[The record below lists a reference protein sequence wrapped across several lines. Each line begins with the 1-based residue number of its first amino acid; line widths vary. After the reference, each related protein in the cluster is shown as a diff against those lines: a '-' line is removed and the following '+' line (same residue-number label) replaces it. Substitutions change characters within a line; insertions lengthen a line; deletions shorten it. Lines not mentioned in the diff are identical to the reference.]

1 MTLVVAV
8 GFAVVGLAAPSSAH
22 HNTITGSVSCR
33 TGGGWEV
40 TWQVVNSEQRTEQ
53 ITSSNR
59 PSAVPVGTTFSSYQT
74 RSFREVLTTKPGST
88 VTLTLGA
95 RWSNGV
101 TQVNSGSIPASSFS
115 DACNTTRVAAPTVP
129 VVDECGPGNAHYGT
143 VPSGPWTSVVNRN
156 GSLTITANPGYVF
169 TNGQTVITYPVPTD
183 SNAPCIES
191 APQVPVVDDCG
202 PGNAH
207 YGTVPSGPWT
217 SVLNPDGS
225 LTITADEGH
234 AFPGGRT
241 VITYPVPTDS
251 NVPCVASAP
260 QVPVIDDCGPGNAHY
275 GTVPSGPWTSVLNA
289 NGSLTITA
297 NPGHSFGN
305 GQSVITLPVPTD
317 TQQPCPVSPPEVLPA
332 EVRVVKAKAKQID
345 KCGTRSDLF
354 KVSKRAGVVYTVN
367 GTVLHQGVW
376 LKARTLKHANTKGK
390 RPYSVTV
397 RAQSADATYRLE
409 GKQVWRLRFS
419 TRPCAKAPEI
429 APHTGS

>member
-22 HNTITGSVSCR
+22 HNTITGSVSSR
-33 TGGGWEV
+33 TAGGWDV
-40 TWQVVNSEQRTEQ
+40 TWEVVNSEQRTER
-53 ITSSNR
+53 ITASNR
-59 PSAVPVGTTFSSYQT
+59 PQAVPVGTTFRWEET
-74 RSFREVLTTKPGST
+74 RTFTEAVTSRPTSD
-88 VTLTLGA
+88 VTLTLSA
-95 RWSNGV
+95 QWSNGV
-101 TQVNSGSIPASSFS
+101 TQTNSGTIPVAAFS
-115 DACNTTRVAAPTVP
+115 EDCATTRVEAP
-129 VVDECGPGNAHYGT
+129 E
-143 VPSGPWTSVVNRN
+143 
-156 GSLTITANPGYVF
+156 
-169 TNGQTVITYPVPTD
+169 
-183 SNAPCIES
+183 
-191 APQVPVVDDCG
+191 VPVVDDCG

-207 YGTVPSGPWT
+207 YGAVPSGPWT
-217 SVLNPDGS
+217 SVLNSDGS

-234 AFPGGRT
+234 VFTNGQT
-241 VITYPVPTDS
+241 VLTYPVPTDS
-251 NVPCVASAP
+251 NEPCVESAP
-260 QVPVIDDCGPGNAHY
+260 EVPVIDDCGPGNAHY
-275 GTVPSGPWTSVLNA
+275 GTVPSGPWTSVLNP

-305 GQSVITLPVPTD
+305 GQTVITLPVPTD

-376 LKARTLKHANTKGK
+376 LKARTLKRVDAKGK

-409 GKQVWRLRFS
+409 GKQVWRLSFS
-419 TRPCAKAPEI
+419 TKPCAKAPEI